1 MTNRNPSSKLAHLDV
16 CLNSDVEYE
25 KSAGFERYDFI
36 NQAACD
42 VSLSAIDLSVE
53 FVGKRLKA
61 PLMIAPMTGGVQRG
75 LELNQIW
82 ARTAE
87 RAQIAM
93 AVGSQRVGLENPG
106 LAQFYQIRKDAP
118 TTVIFSNIGAGQ
130 LCQGWGVSEAKRA
143 VDMIEADALF
153 IHLNA
158 IQEACQGGDVDFSN
172 LSFKIHEICEALHR
186 DGVPVFAREVGFGIS
201 EQAAKRLIDC
211 GVSGIDCA
219 GAGGTSW
226 AKVEALCAKSERR
239 RQIGLAF
246 AEWGIP
252 TATSILN
259 VRAVSKTIP
268 LIATGGLRSGI
279 DVAKAI
285 ALGANM
291 GAMARPMLVAG
302 NQGQDALDQFVDN
315 VIDEI
320 RVCMFGVGAKTVDNL
335 HLASNLRVLE

>member
-1 MTNRNPSSKLAHLDV
+1 MRDSSVKLAHLDV
-16 CLNSDVEYE
+16 CLNSDVEYK
-25 KSAGFERYDFI
+25 KSAGFERYNFI

-42 VSLSAIDLSVE
+42 VSLLAIDLSVQ

-75 LELNQIW
+75 FELNQIW

-93 AVGSQRVGLENPG
+93 AVGSQRVGLENHDRV
-106 LAQFYQIRKDAP
+106 QFYKIRQDAP
-118 TTVIFSNIGAGQ
+118 TTVIFANIGAGQ
-130 LCQGWGVSEAKRA
+130 LCQGWGVDEAKCA

-172 LSFKIHEICEALHR
+172 LNFKIHAVCEALHR

-226 AKVEALCAKSERR
+226 AKVEGLCAKSERR

-252 TATSILN
+252 TTRSILN
-259 VRAVSKTIP
+259 VRSMSKEIP

-285 ALGANM
+285 ALGANI
-291 GAMARPMLVAG
+291 GAMARPMLVAADK
-302 NQGQDALDQFVDN
+302 GQEALDQFVDN

-320 RVCMFGVGAKTVDNL
+320 RVCMFGVGVKSLDNL
-335 HLASNLRVLE
+335 LLGSSLHLLE